1 MILQHPTNQLTHWL
15 WRYSF
20 RIALLSFC
28 LSLSIYGIHFLYYRF
43 SFPLITP
50 DEASFLSP
58 AYDLIHKGVFSTSIH
73 RQFLPGAD
81 QYTYWMPPLFMASL
95 AVYLNLVGCSFLK
108 AKLFSFLCF
117 LAAGLLLSTVTP
129 GRSNKLWMLAL
140 WFCCPFVLMAS
151 TTIRME
157 ATGIL
162 ITCLTIYA
170 LKKEASAIV
179 LGILAGSTILT
190 HPIYLACG
198 VAIGVVVL
206 LRKDWRQVL
215 LFSLTTLLIISPY
228 VWYISQDSLI
238 FQEQMELQFTRKAS
252 KSLLTIEPSYLVQ
265 FLPISLL
272 AFVLLF
278 RLKTRSELRTF
289 LIFGL
294 LFVDL
299 LVLKSQEFNYHLNVI
314 PYAIASLA
322 LFVDEQSTRPSLRFL
337 LFPALMS
344 FFLLLLLQK
353 GLKLQFV
360 NDDVIHELVDV
371 MHQHQGSWNNRSI
384 FVTGSTDLTGFLL
397 LQGQRVERINA
408 VYKLPDSRWDAYY
421 DCVIELVN
429 IRIPEDRID
438 DSSPPFWACWKKVCS
453 YQSNHGQFTLS
464 IYESPRSTLHQP
476 N

>member
-1 MILQHPTNQLTHWL
+1 
-15 WRYSF
+15 
-20 RIALLSFC
+20 
-28 LSLSIYGIHFLYYRF
+28 
-43 SFPLITP
+43 
-50 DEASFLSP
+50 
-58 AYDLIHKGVFSTSIH
+58 
-73 RQFLPGAD
+73 
-81 QYTYWMPPLFMASL
+81 
-95 AVYLNLVGCSFLK
+95 
-108 AKLFSFLCF
+108 
-117 LAAGLLLSTVTP
+117 
-129 GRSNKLWMLAL
+129 
-140 WFCCPFVLMAS
+140 
-151 TTIRME
+151 
-157 ATGIL
+157 
-162 ITCLTIYA
+162 
-170 LKKEASAIV
+170 
-179 LGILAGSTILT
+179 
-190 HPIYLACG
+190 
-198 VAIGVVVL
+198 
-206 LRKDWRQVL
+206 
-215 LFSLTTLLIISPY
+215 
-228 VWYISQDSLI
+228 
-238 FQEQMELQFTRKAS
+238 
-252 KSLLTIEPSYLVQ
+252 
-265 FLPISLL
+265 
-272 AFVLLF
+272 LF